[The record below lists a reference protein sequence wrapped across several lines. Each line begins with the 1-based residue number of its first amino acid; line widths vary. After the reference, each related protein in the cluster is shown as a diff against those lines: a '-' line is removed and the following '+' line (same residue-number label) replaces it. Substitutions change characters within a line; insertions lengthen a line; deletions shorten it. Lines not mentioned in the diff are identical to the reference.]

1 MQLYRNNQHLT
12 PKALQKELQDKWE
25 IELNTSQINQLRR
38 KFNLSRIKL
47 KTDTIQSVEFAG
59 IEIFSALV
67 HHIGIKEHWNQTIK
81 KRLTLIK
88 QSEVY
93 QSQNSQIGGHA
104 RYRNGRFSS
113 RYNKLKKVREMK
125 FASIDDKIKEKDF
138 SSLSLYQTTDI
149 NLERK
154 NLSVERMPL
163 VTNNGASRSINKPL
177 GNALQYACGYNYKHS
192 TID

>member
-1 MQLYRNNQHLT
+1 VQLYRNNQHLT

-88 QSEVY
+88 QSELY
-93 QSQNSQIGGHA
+93 HNQNSQNCFLRRRKGQ
-104 RYRNGRFSS
+104 FSA
-113 RYNKLKKVREMK
+113 RYNKLKKIREMK

-138 SSLSLYQTTDI
+138 ATLSLYQT
-149 NLERK
+149 
-154 NLSVERMPL
+154 
-163 VTNNGASRSINKPL
+163 
-177 GNALQYACGYNYKHS
+177 ALLHKS
-192 TID
+192 